1 MSVFGID
8 FYGLSKYGTD
18 QVVDYQVDPF
28 IAVPWNYDS
37 IKISW
42 KTPTGTWDKFRL
54 VKNRR
59 GYPVTEHDGDILIDA
74 DATFGTTEALDTQPV
89 PGRFMYYAIY
99 LRTQTQDLGATPPV
113 LEDVWTRASVTSTL
127 ANDDWGS
134 SDWLWERLPEYY
146 KYISNGELTTDQ
158 VGNSYLWQFIQV
170 FGWGLDILK
179 TQSDIAKHMNDPL
192 RIHLSDVEEL
202 GTGLGIPFDPE
213 IKGMTMRQRVQ
224 QGAHVD
230 RQKGTL
236 VGWRNLIN
244 IMTGWDVD
252 VQIGK
257 NLLLDDDQSNFSHPQ
272 FNDWSPY
279 INYAAGEVVQWTN
292 KLYRANV
299 GGSYQDTPPGT
310 TWTQITDENNDGLLN
325 DISGGM
331 STWEGLSFSPGVNS
345 PAISERLG
353 IGMAFPANSD
363 VQNRNMLFVKNQNP
377 TTVNSGLRSVARPLI
392 QVATLT
398 AAIDASATTVTLTS
412 PGETVWTSVPY
423 FAWLDWGTPTQEC
436 VKVTAQAGS
445 PVGTTL
451 TITRGEQLTT
461 PSAHAVGAGYWHKA
475 AATEPLEQAQSIL
488 DGIPVPWVRDSQK
501 WQADK
506 EYATNDIVLYD
517 SIPFIAL
524 RASKG
529 IAPVS
534 VAHPDWSTPSAEWAA
549 IGYDKRIGL
558 MLSGYTHQPPSMNPY
573 ADVENPTAAY
583 LPANVTPFIEWYDR
597 DGDGIYHRVYGHTPY
612 TVGNPSARVATTGPL
627 SATYPSVTWTAGGSD
642 IGKLGTDVSHPGVLI
657 IDGVT
662 LTNGDIVLV
671 KNEATASHNGV
682 YHVGN
687 PGGPSAVWSLTR
699 LGSNY
704 ETVDKYFMGLAVAV
718 REGTA
723 NGGSYWSLDAAPTVI
738 NTSNI
743 TFTQHNLPWYQ
754 SGLFFDSFS
763 DGWGSALAAR
773 GFDIGTATWN
783 TSGSWNVDGFQEGT
797 AYPANPA
804 VKSVAFTDSGISDAQ
819 VGVTFKTSP
828 SSGHNQGLILRQNS
842 AGTSYFRATRTKLEK
857 WNGSAYVAPSS
868 VTVGGSDGSYTVN
881 AQDGDRL
888 VAVLSGTGIRIWL
901 YNGTG
906 DDKDGTGAVK
916 VLDAT
921 DSTNQTETR
930 HGIIVE

>member
-99 LRTQTQDLGATPPV
+99 LRTQTQDLEADPPV

-236 VGWRNLIN
+236 AGWRNLIN

-252 VQIGK
+252 VQVGK

-279 INYAAGEVVQWTN
+279 INYAVGEIVQYTN
-292 KLYRANV
+292 KLYKANAD
-299 GGSYQDTPPGT
+299 GSYNDEPPGT
-310 TWTQITDENNDGLLN
+310 TWTQIVEVFDDTLLN
-325 DISGGM
+325 STTGGM
-331 STWEGLSFSPGVNS
+331 STWEGLSFQPGDYSPKV
-345 PAISERLG
+345 SERLG

-363 VQNRNMLFVKNQNP
+363 IQNHNMLYVSNP
-377 TTVNSGLRSVARPLI
+377 NNTAMNAGLRSIARPLI
-392 QVATLT
+392 KISSL
-398 AAIDASATTVTLTS
+398 AAPITASATSMTLTS
-412 PGETVWTSVPY
+412 TAGLATGNF
-423 FAWLDWGTPTQEC
+423 FAWLDWGTSNAEC
-436 VKVTAQAGS
+436 VYVGTVS
-445 PVGTTL
+445 GTTL
-451 TITRGEQLTT
+451 SITRGQQLTQAISHT
-461 PSAHAVGAGYWHKA
+461 TGAVYWQKASASDSMD
-475 AATEPLEQAQSIL
+475 TNQAIL

-517 SIPFIAL
+517 SLPFIAL

-529 IAPVS
+529 VAPVS

-558 MLSGYTHQPPSMNPY
+558 TLSGYTHQPPSLDPYVDVTNPI
-573 ADVENPTAAY
+573 EER

-597 DGDGIYHRVYGHTPY
+597 DGDGIYHRVYGNSPY
-612 TVGNPSARVATTGPL
+612 TQG
-627 SATYPSVTWTAGGSD
+627 PSVRIATAAALPNSPTWSAGVFTAT
-642 IGKLGTDVSHPGVLI
+642 GTPTALV
-657 IDGVT
+657 IDGVHVSGGV
-662 LTNGDIVLV
+662 GDINSGDRVLV
-671 KNEATASHNGV
+671 KNESDARRNGV
-682 YHVGN
+682 YRVTN
-687 PGGPSAVWSLTR
+687 PGNGSEFWGLSRVHSLYDTAAQYPDG
-699 LGSNY
+699 LVIQAKEG
-704 ETVDKYFMGLAVAV
+704 TVNGGKYFA
-718 REGTA
+718 
-723 NGGSYWSLDAAPTVI
+723 LDAHPSTI
-738 NTSNI
+738 NTTNI
-743 TFTQHNLPWYQ
+743 TFTQKDLPWFEK
-754 SGLFFDSFS
+754 GLFFDSFS

-773 GFDIGTATWN
+773 GFDVGTATWN

-804 VKSVAFTDSGISDAQ
+804 VKSVAFTDSGVSDAQ